1 MKKTVCV
8 CDHCGAE
15 FNPINGYSDL
25 ELNDLDFVKEVDL
38 CTECFN
44 ELCDVIREFIR
55 EDSWWNTS
63 FKVEN

>member
-8 CDHCGAE
+8 CDHCGSE

-44 ELCDVIREFIR
+44 ELCDVVREFIR
-55 EDSWWNTS
+55 EDSR
-63 FKVEN
+63 

>member
-38 CTECFN
+38 CTEYFN
-44 ELCDVIREFIR
+44 ELCDVVREFIR
-55 EDSWWNTS
+55 EDD
-63 FKVEN
+63 FR

>member
-44 ELCDVIREFIR
+44 ELCDVVREFIR
-55 EDSWWNTS
+55 EDD
-63 FKVEN
+63 FR

>member
-25 ELNDLDFVKEVDL
+25 DLNDLDFLKEIDL

-44 ELCDVIREFIR
+44 ELCDVVREFIS
-55 EDSWWNTS
+55 EDD
-63 FKVEN
+63 FR

>member
-44 ELCDVIREFIR
+44 ELCDVVREFIR
-55 EDSWWNTS
+55 EDSR
-63 FKVEN
+63 